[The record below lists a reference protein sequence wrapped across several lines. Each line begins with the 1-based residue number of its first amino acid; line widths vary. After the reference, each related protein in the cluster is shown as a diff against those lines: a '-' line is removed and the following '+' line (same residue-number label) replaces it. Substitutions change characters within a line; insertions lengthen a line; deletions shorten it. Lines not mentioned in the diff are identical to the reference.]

1 MDVYGRIMMHDGT
14 HTEAEI
20 TEYEISSIQRNIDR
34 VNDNEDYSEEFRN
47 KTYEAL
53 TTMIDHTVSELS
65 IKAIQ
70 LSDFMY
76 EFKDKSRLF
85 IYKHKDRWNV
95 QICN

>member
-1 MDVYGRIMMHDGT
+1 
-14 HTEAEI
+14 
-20 TEYEISSIQRNIDR
+20 
-34 VNDNEDYSEEFRN
+34 
-47 KTYEAL
+47 
-53 TTMIDHTVSELS
+53 MIDHTVSELS